1 MGTRLW
7 RADAR
12 ICMRVTHVL
21 LSHQNSDHGIGYSHK
36 SQQVATAAI
45 CASTFYYQSSYM
57 LVAGELEPP
66 SSALITAIKPAFF
79 KAL

>member
-1 MGTRLW
+1 MACRCTYLYARHA
-7 RADAR
+7 RAPL
-12 ICMRVTHVL
+12 T
-21 LSHQNSDHGIGYSHK
+21 SNSDHGIGYSHK

-45 CASTFYYQSSYM
+45 CASTFYSQSSYM